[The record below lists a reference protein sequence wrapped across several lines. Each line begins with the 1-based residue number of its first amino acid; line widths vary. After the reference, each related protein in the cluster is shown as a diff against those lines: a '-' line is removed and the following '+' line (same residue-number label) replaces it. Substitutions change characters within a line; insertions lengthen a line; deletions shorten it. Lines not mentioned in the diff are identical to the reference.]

1 MKERKFEFSYK
12 EYDSIDDLPAEQ
24 KELLE
29 KAREATSLAYAPYS
43 GFHVGA
49 AARLA
54 NGAIIK
60 GSNQENASFPVG
72 ICAERV
78 LLGSI
83 SSLYPQV
90 SVNALAVS
98 YHNQNLNAESDRPIS
113 PCGLC
118 RQTIQEY
125 ENRFHH
131 PIQIILGGREGI
143 VYVIDSASN
152 LLPFA
157 FTSDDMEQGDT
168 R

>member
-1 MKERKFEFSYK
+1 MKEHKFEFSYK
-12 EYDSIDDLPAEQ
+12 VYNRIEELPAEQ
-24 KELLE
+24 KLLLE
-29 KAREATSLAYAPYS
+29 KAREATNLAYAPYS
-43 GFHVGA
+43 SFFVGA

-54 NGAIIK
+54 NGEIVK

-72 ICAERV
+72 LCAERV

-83 SSLYPQV
+83 SSLFPQV
-90 SVNALAVS
+90 PVHAMAVS
-98 YHNQNLNAESDRPIS
+98 YHNQNPDAESDRPIS

-131 PIQIILGGREGI
+131 PIQIILGGWEGV
-143 VYVIDSASN
+143 VYVIESASH

-157 FTSDDMEQGDT
+157 FTSNDLT
-168 R
+168 THHP

>member
-1 MKERKFEFSYK
+1 MKEHKFEFSYK
-12 EYDSIDDLPAEQ
+12 IYDSIDELPEEQ

-29 KAREATSLAYAPYS
+29 RAKEATNMAYAPYS
-43 GFHVGA
+43 SFHVGA

-54 NGAIIK
+54 NGEIMK
-60 GSNQENASFPVG
+60 GSNQENASYPVG
-72 ICAERV
+72 LCAERV

-83 SSLYPQV
+83 SSLFPQV
-90 SVNALAVS
+90 PVVAMAVS

-131 PIQIILGGREGI
+131 PIQIILGGWEGV
-143 VYVIDSASN
+143 VYVIESASH

-157 FTSDDMEQGDT
+157 FTSDDLSAAD
-168 R
+168 

>member
-1 MKERKFEFSYK
+1 MKEHRFEFSYK
-12 EYDSIDDLPAEQ
+12 VYDSISDLPLQE
-24 KELLE
+24 KLLLD
-29 KAREATSLAYAPYS
+29 KAKEATTLAYAPYS
-43 GFHVGA
+43 NFQVGA

-54 NGAIIK
+54 NGEIVM

-78 LLGSI
+78 TLSSV
-83 SSLYPQV
+83 SSLFPNV
-90 SVNALAVS
+90 VIEAIAVS
-98 YHNQNLNAESDRPIS
+98 YVAANVECDHPIS

-131 PIQIILGGREGI
+131 PIKIILSGREGA
-143 VYVIDSASN
+143 VYVIDSASH

-157 FTSDDMEQGDT
+157 FTSAELSDPNP
-168 R
+168 